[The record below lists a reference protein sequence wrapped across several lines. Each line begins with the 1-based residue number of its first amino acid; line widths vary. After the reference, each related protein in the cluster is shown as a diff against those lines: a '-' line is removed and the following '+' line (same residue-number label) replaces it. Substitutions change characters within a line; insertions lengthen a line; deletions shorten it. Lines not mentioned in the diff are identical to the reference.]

1 MLKYQKGRYPL
12 CNNTNPDSFDLKK
25 CNNSLYKNISN
36 NTEFLYRKRCLF
48 MTFKEYN
55 EQKVHINNNIF
66 CHVFPSINERKIY
79 EVIITEN
86 KIFNDIT
93 TNNYNENLNPKL
105 ENLLKKLNKLIHF

>member
-12 CNNTNPDSFDLKK
+12 CNNTNPDTFDLKK

-66 CHVFPSINERKIY
+66 CHVFPNINERKIKNS
-79 EVIITEN
+79 ITA
-86 KIFNDIT
+86 
-93 TNNYNENLNPKL
+93 KL
-105 ENLLKKLNKLIHF
+105 REIKNTMLDRKSVV